1 MSEHDIEAPAF
12 IIAMCFFACGA
23 ILILAWCFGG

>member
-1 MSEHDIEAPAF
+1 MSGHDIEGPAL
-12 IIAMCFFACGA
+12 IIAMCFFAMGG